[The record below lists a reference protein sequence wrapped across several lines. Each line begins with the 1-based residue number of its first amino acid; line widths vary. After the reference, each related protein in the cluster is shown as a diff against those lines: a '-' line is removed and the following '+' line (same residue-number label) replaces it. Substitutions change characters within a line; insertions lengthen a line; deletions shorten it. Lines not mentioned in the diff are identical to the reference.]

1 MLLSRKLLTFTT
13 AMIDLLLEWRI
24 TLNNSVFMMMIKND
38 YKIIFEEKVSKSSHL
53 YFRYSDDGG
62 KV

>member
-13 AMIDLLLEWRI
+13 AMIDPLLEWPI

-38 YKIIFEEKVSKSSHL
+38 FKITFESQRAPTYTSVIATTEVKCE
-53 YFRYSDDGG
+53 
-62 KV
+62 